1 MSILPV
7 FPIRFLMLLLPVV
20 IAAGVLAFASQ
31 RGRAVFQKQGVAWGL
46 TALMVVAAI
55 GIGYAKTP
63 VNGPT
68 PAPDYPSETIPPAAS
83 GSFVRDDANA
93 LSARTERELAERNN
107 RLWQRHNVTVAVV
120 TCNNQRDLGDYAY
133 RQAVNLGLG
142 GYDMVVA
149 LDIRGDN
156 YWLLLGADVD
166 RDFPYDPSDYAYDY
180 MEDYFVRGMY
190 DDAVLDL
197 TEALEDWYGDC
208 YG

>member
-1 MSILPV
+1 
-7 FPIRFLMLLLPVV
+7 MLLLPVA
-20 IAAGVLAFASQ
+20 IAAAVLAAVSQ

-55 GIGYAKTP
+55 GIGYARAP
-63 VNGPT
+63 VNGPA

-83 GSFVRDDANA
+83 GPFVRDDANV
-93 LSARTERELAERNN
+93 LSARTQRELDQRND

-133 RQAVNLGLG
+133 RQAVEMGLG

-166 RDFPYDPSDYAYDY
+166 KDFPYDPSEYAYDY

-197 TEALEDWYGDC
+197 TAALEDWYGS
-208 YG
+208 YYR